1 MALSGHLKELRNRVA
16 VCIIC
21 FVAAFLVC
29 LNYAADIVELLTATR
44 KMTTIPTRRPFF
56 IHSTLMSLNCVKTT
70 NKTGNSN
77 TTPKMRKMVSKKEI

>member
-29 LNYAADIVELLTATR
+29 LNYAADIVELLTDIGKAYGYRYVFLAQGKYSICTFGIVR
-44 KMTTIPTRRPFF
+44 FGFF
-56 IHSTLMSLNCVKTT
+56 YHWSIVCL
-70 NKTGNSN
+70 
-77 TTPKMRKMVSKKEI
+77 